1 MRKLAESRPKDDFE
15 VGRVSIRIGTEGRM
29 QTPSSPDAN
38 IHLNT
43 RDETFPSLCVNQD
56 QIEIKQNLFRRI
68 CRQVYQRRDNI
79 FKSFW
84 SESCNR
90 HAITP
95 RTFDSTR
102 ANPWDE
108 EPLSHASLRLSR

>member
-79 FKSFW
+79 FKSF
-84 SESCNR
+84 
-90 HAITP
+90 
-95 RTFDSTR
+95 
-102 ANPWDE
+102 
-108 EPLSHASLRLSR
+108 